1 MKIHH
6 TNRTMNATFNLKR
19 FLLLEQYKRNET
31 GRHLLW
37 SAAVVSFICILCIL
51 YDINRG
57 GSYYGKHT
65 SATEFSRYVLWF
77 ILMAP
82 CLLETNFSKRSS
94 TLDILLPASAFEKF
108 LHIWIKY
115 LLLLPLFCGLLIACL
130 KGLLSLSGSE
140 FLQYFATH
148 ITMFRIHNTQI
159 LTNAILHASAFIG
172 YFAFSRQ
179 VLLKSFTIF
188 VGSIAVCIGIVTF
201 VASLMPEARADGYW
215 MDNIATWPHTNIHCR
230 RCTSHRDFLQLCGSH
245 QCAARFMGIELLP
258 AQRKTTV
265 AYGLQDQQAD
275 IPADCRLLFQQDSH
289 PRMAGRRA
297 GGIREGALH
306 TTGSELAHRAEGL

>member
-57 GSYYGKHT
+57 GSYYGKQT

-82 CLLETNFSKRSS
+82 CLLETKFSKRSS

-159 LTNAILHASAFIG
+159 LTYVILHASAFIG

-215 MDNIATWPHTNIHCR
+215 MDNIATWPHTNYPLSAGAQAIVTFCNYAAPI
-230 RCTSHRDFLQLCGSH
+230 SVLLGSWASSYFLLKEKQL
-245 QCAARFMGIELLP
+245 
-258 AQRKTTV
+258 
-265 AYGLQDQQAD
+265 
-275 IPADCRLLFQQDSH
+275 
-289 PRMAGRRA
+289 
-297 GGIREGALH
+297 
-306 TTGSELAHRAEGL
+306 

>member
-82 CLLETNFSKRSS
+82 CLLETNFSKHSS

-115 LLLLPLFCGLLIACL
+115 LLLPSPILQSADSLPQRSAVLKRQRVPAVFCNAHHDVPDTQHPDTDLCNPACFRLHRILRLQPASPAEKFHHLCRLHCRLHRNCNFCGLPHAR
-130 KGLLSLSGSE
+130 SQSG
-140 FLQYFATH
+140 
-148 ITMFRIHNTQI
+148 RI
-159 LTNAILHASAFIG
+159 L
-172 YFAFSRQ
+172 
-179 VLLKSFTIF
+179 
-188 VGSIAVCIGIVTF
+188 
-201 VASLMPEARADGYW
+201 DG
-215 MDNIATWPHTNIHCR
+215 
-230 RCTSHRDFLQLCGSH
+230 
-245 QCAARFMGIELLP
+245 
-258 AQRKTTV
+258 
-265 AYGLQDQQAD
+265 
-275 IPADCRLLFQQDSH
+275 
-289 PRMAGRRA
+289 
-297 GGIREGALH
+297 
-306 TTGSELAHRAEGL
+306 

>member
-57 GSYYGKHT
+57 GSYYGK
-65 SATEFSRYVLWF
+65 R
-77 ILMAP
+77 
-82 CLLETNFSKRSS
+82 NS

-215 MDNIATWPHTNIHCR
+215 IDNIATWPNTNYPLSAGAQAIVTFCNYAAPI
-230 RCTSHRDFLQLCGSH
+230 SVLLGSWVSSYFLLKEKQL
-245 QCAARFMGIELLP
+245 
-258 AQRKTTV
+258 
-265 AYGLQDQQAD
+265 
-275 IPADCRLLFQQDSH
+275 
-289 PRMAGRRA
+289 
-297 GGIREGALH
+297 
-306 TTGSELAHRAEGL
+306 

>member
-57 GSYYGKHT
+57 GSYYGKQT

-159 LTNAILHASAFIG
+159 LTYVILHASAFIG

-179 VLLKSFTIF
+179 VLLKSFHHL
-188 VGSIAVCIGIVTF
+188 CR
-201 VASLMPEARADGYW
+201 L
-215 MDNIATWPHTNIHCR
+215 HCR
-230 RCTSHRDFLQLCGSH
+230 LHRNCNFCGLPH
-245 QCAARFMGIELLP
+245 ARS
-258 AQRKTTV
+258 Q
-265 AYGLQDQQAD
+265 
-275 IPADCRLLFQQDSH
+275 S
-289 PRMAGRRA
+289 GRILD
-297 GGIREGALH
+297 G
-306 TTGSELAHRAEGL
+306 

>member
-1 MKIHH
+1 MRPAG
-6 TNRTMNATFNLKR
+6 TCF
-19 FLLLEQYKRNET
+19 
-31 GRHLLW
+31 W

-77 ILMAP
+77 ILIAP
-82 CLLETNFSKRSS
+82 CLLETNFSKRNS

-115 LLLLPLFCGLLIACL
+115 LLLLPLFCGLLIACP

-159 LTNAILHASAFIG
+159 LTKCNPACFRLH
-172 YFAFSRQ
+172 
-179 VLLKSFTIF
+179 
-188 VGSIAVCIGIVTF
+188 
-201 VASLMPEARADGYW
+201 
-215 MDNIATWPHTNIHCR
+215 
-230 RCTSHRDFLQLCGSH
+230 
-245 QCAARFMGIELLP
+245 
-258 AQRKTTV
+258 
-265 AYGLQDQQAD
+265 
-275 IPADCRLLFQQDSH
+275 RLLRLQSAS
-289 PRMAGRRA
+289 P
-297 GGIREGALH
+297 
-306 TTGSELAHRAEGL
+306 AEKVSPSL

>member
-57 GSYYGKHT
+57 GSYYGKQT

-77 ILMAP
+77 ILIAP

-115 LLLLPLFCGLLIACL
+115 LLLLPLFCSLPDSLPQRSAVLKRQRVPAVFCNAHHDVPDTQHPDTDLCNPACFRLHRLLR
-130 KGLLSLSGSE
+130 
-140 FLQYFATH
+140 LQP
-148 ITMFRIHNTQI
+148 
-159 LTNAILHASAFIG
+159 ASPAEKL
-172 YFAFSRQ
+172 YHLCR
-179 VLLKSFTIF
+179 L
-188 VGSIAVCIGIVTF
+188 
-201 VASLMPEARADGYW
+201 
-215 MDNIATWPHTNIHCR
+215 HCR
-230 RCTSHRDFLQLCGSH
+230 LHRNCNFCGLPH
-245 QCAARFMGIELLP
+245 ARS
-258 AQRKTTV
+258 Q
-265 AYGLQDQQAD
+265 
-275 IPADCRLLFQQDSH
+275 S
-289 PRMAGRRA
+289 GRILD
-297 GGIREGALH
+297 G
-306 TTGSELAHRAEGL
+306 

>member
-57 GSYYGKHT
+57 GSYYGKQT

-108 LHIWIKY
+108 LHIWI
-115 LLLLPLFCGLLIACL
+115 
-130 KGLLSLSGSE
+130 
-140 FLQYFATH
+140 
-148 ITMFRIHNTQI
+148 R
-159 LTNAILHASAFIG
+159 
-172 YFAFSRQ
+172 
-179 VLLKSFTIF
+179 
-188 VGSIAVCIGIVTF
+188 
-201 VASLMPEARADGYW
+201 
-215 MDNIATWPHTNIHCR
+215 
-230 RCTSHRDFLQLCGSH
+230 
-245 QCAARFMGIELLP
+245 
-258 AQRKTTV
+258 
-265 AYGLQDQQAD
+265 
-275 IPADCRLLFQQDSH
+275 
-289 PRMAGRRA
+289 
-297 GGIREGALH
+297 
-306 TTGSELAHRAEGL
+306 